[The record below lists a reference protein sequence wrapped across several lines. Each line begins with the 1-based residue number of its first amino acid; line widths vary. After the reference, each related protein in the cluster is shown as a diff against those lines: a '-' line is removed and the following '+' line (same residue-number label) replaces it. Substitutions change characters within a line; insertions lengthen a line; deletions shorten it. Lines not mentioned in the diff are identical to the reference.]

1 MATGVKQKKERL
13 RLQLT
18 IESLN
23 DEGQGVGWYEGQP
36 YLVHGALPGELIT
49 AEVYGRTRGHLLARL
64 IEVNCSSPDRVTPP
78 CEYAGY
84 CAACVWQH
92 VAVDAQIRQKQTMV
106 ADLFKAQGLTVKSW
120 APPICAESTHY
131 RQRARLSVKW
141 VPKKGGCLIGFRE
154 LHSGRHIA
162 DIQSCRVIDQRLG
175 LAIDDLRTCVRSL
188 SIPDRIPQVEW
199 ICTPDHAALIVR
211 HLDPLS
217 DTDKHNLIEFGKAY
231 QVAIWLQ
238 PKGLDSMVPLWGEQA
253 FYYDHDAFNVRLF
266 FAPQHFTQINHAV
279 NRLMVIRAVEWLDC
293 QPTDKMLDL
302 FCGIG
307 NFSLPFATRV
317 QDVIGIEGD
326 EGSVAMATANAQ
338 RENCSNATFIV
349 EDLLDPP
356 KDATWLSQRFDKIC
370 IDPPRSGAPGLMPLL
385 PKLNAQK
392 ILYVACEPRTLA
404 TDAAILQS
412 NGYALTRACVIDMF
426 PHTRHVETMILFEKD
441 S

>member
-1 MATGVKQKKERL
+1 MATGVKKKQERL
-13 RLQLT
+13 KLT
-18 IESLN
+18 LPITSLN
-23 DEGQGVGWYEGQP
+23 ERGQGIGMHEGRP
-36 YLVHGALPGELIT
+36 CLVHGALPGEVIV
-49 AEVYGRTRGHLLARL
+49 AEVYGRSRGQLIARL
-64 IEVNCSSPDRVTPP
+64 IEVIEASPERVTPP

-84 CAACVWQH
+84 CGACVWQH
-92 VAVDAQIRQKQTMV
+92 RSVDAQISHKQGMV
-106 ADLFKAQGLTVKSW
+106 VDLLAAEGLAVKAW
-120 APPICAESTHY
+120 APPICAASTHY
-131 RQRARLSVKW
+131 RQRARLSVRW

-162 DIQSCRVIDQRLG
+162 DIQSCRVLDRRLG
-175 LAIDDLRTCVRSL
+175 LAIGDLRRCLQAL
-188 SIPDRIPQVEW
+188 SIPDRMPQVEW
-199 ICTPDHAALIVR
+199 ISTPDQAALVVR
-211 HLDPLS
+211 HLDPLTEA
-217 DTDKHNLIEFGKAY
+217 DQARLAEWGQTH

-238 PKGLDSMVPLWGEQA
+238 PKGVDSMRPLSGEPT
-253 FYYDHDAFNVRLF
+253 FYYDHDAFGVRLF

-279 NRLMVIRAVEWLDC
+279 NRLMVKQAVDWLDC
-293 QPTDKMLDL
+293 QASDSLLDL

-317 QDVIGIEGD
+317 RDVLGIEGC
-326 EGSVAMATANAQ
+326 EGSVAMARMNAQ
-338 RENCSNATFIV
+338 RAQLPHATFLV

-356 KDATWLSQRFDKIC
+356 KEAPWLSQRFDKIC
-370 IDPPRSGAPGLMPLL
+370 IDPPRSGAPALMAHL